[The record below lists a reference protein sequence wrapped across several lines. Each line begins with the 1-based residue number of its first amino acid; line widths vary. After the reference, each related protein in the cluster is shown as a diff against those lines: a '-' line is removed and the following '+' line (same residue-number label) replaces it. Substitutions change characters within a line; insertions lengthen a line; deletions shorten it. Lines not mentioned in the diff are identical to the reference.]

1 MTDWRR
7 LLVTDATHRRLG
19 WAATAALVVVA
30 ALALLWQP
38 PGVATT
44 TLVLISAVAFG
55 AMAVGAWL
63 GHRSAAGLD
72 ATDDVSDTA
81 RRLVWGYGL
90 ASGAMI
96 TSAALFLLPG
106 ALAGRG
112 PPWAGGIG
120 VAVGLLAGFAAHTLG
135 HRLSHAE
142 PFDDAALSL
151 AAHSVAGG
159 AVIGFVYA
167 ADPSIGALL
176 GVTIVSHKGPAGY
189 AAARRLTRQGRSP
202 AVLLLPAAA
211 VGLTAIPTGLAPV
224 PSDPAVIAGVFGVAA
239 GAFLHVAMDFL
250 PRCGVGEEVHAV
262 AGEDHALLDRLRLHA
277 TLSTIL
283 GAGIVVV
290 AWRAVAA

>member
-1 MTDWRR
+1 VNRSPNGSGLGDP
-7 LLVTDATHRRLG
+7 ASLG
-19 WAATAALVVVA
+19 WLATAGLVVVA
-30 ALALLWQP
+30 GLALAWRP

-55 AMAVGAWL
+55 AMATGAWL
-63 GHRSAAGLD
+63 GHRSGTGLD
-72 ATDDVSDTA
+72 TGDAAADTA

-106 ALAGRG
+106 AIEGQG
-112 PPWAGGIG
+112 SSIGGIG

-142 PFDDAALSL
+142 PFDDAVLSL
-151 AAHSVAGG
+151 AAHSFAGG

-167 ADPSIGALL
+167 ANPSIGALL
-176 GVTIVSHKGPAGY
+176 GVAIVSHKGPAGY
-189 AAARRLTRQGRSP
+189 AAARRLTRQGRS
-202 AVLLLPAAA
+202 AATLLLPAAG
-211 VGLTAIPTGLAPV
+211 VGLTAIPVGLAPV
-224 PSDPAVIAGVFGVAA
+224 PGDPAVVAGVFGFAA

-262 AGEDHALLDRLRLHA
+262 AGEDHALLDRLRVHA
-277 TLSTIL
+277 TLSTAGGVLAVIL
-283 GAGIVVV
+283 
-290 AWRAVAA
+290 AWAAVGG